1 MNALQKKAFI
11 RAVGVADKFHVI
23 KFGIQAISD
32 LRVKYRNGETT
43 LQLLQRSNRALSKI
57 KSKWG
62 KNMRERI
69 KILFELFPDLEKT
82 YNFIIDFR
90 KIYDAK
96 KCGETVFTTSKIA
109 LENWMKQTEK
119 SNISELKN
127 FTYTVKNYK
136 NNILSYF
143 KTGKTNAY
151 AESLNSK
158 LQRFLRE
165 NFEIR
170 N

>member
-1 MNALQKKAFI
+1 MTKDFASGYERVTKESFI

-43 LQLLQRSNRALSKI
+43 LQLLQRSNRALSQI

-69 KILFELFPDLEKT
+69 KILFALFPDLEKT

-119 SNISELKN
+119 SDISELKN
-127 FTYTVKNYK
+127 FTH
-136 NNILSYF
+136 IL
-143 KTGKTNAY
+143 KQEKQTHTQ
-151 AESLNSK
+151 SL
-158 LQRFLRE
+158 
-165 NFEIR
+165 
-170 N
+170 